1 MIICFNGVDG
11 SGKSLQAQRLVAQ
24 LNAAGYP
31 AVHVWTGGKRSL
43 RRPLIRAGKRLL
55 RGGRSS
61 SDNLRPTGGSN
72 ASAGDYRAYLAST
85 QGILKRRGLYTLWQ
99 HISLL
104 EHAVEIWAMV
114 LPHLMRKNI
123 VVCDR
128 YLHDSIVRVAVL
140 AGIDAAQ
147 LPHQLRLL
155 GRYPV
160 PRPTIGFLIDVPSE
174 VAFSRKDDIP
184 DIEFLERRVP
194 LYRAAA
200 DALNFHTVDGNRSPD
215 QVAAQ
220 VWQKVSP
227 LLLMQGHGVR
237 AEVEE
242 AIN

>member
-1 MIICFNGVDG
+1 MIICFNGIDG

-43 RRPLIRAGKRLL
+43 RRPLIRVGKRVLSA
-55 RGGRSS
+55 GRSS
-61 SDNLRPTGGSN
+61 TKERPMPGRGN
-72 ASAGDYRAYLAST
+72 ANAGDYHAYLAST
-85 QGILKRRGLYTLWQ
+85 QGILKRRGLYALWQ

-114 LPHLMRKNI
+114 LPHLIRGKI

-140 AGIDAAQ
+140 GGSNAAQ
-147 LPHQLRLL
+147 LHRQLRLL
-155 GRYPV
+155 RWYPV

-200 DALNFHTVDGNRSPD
+200 EALRFHIVDGTRAPD

-220 VWQKVSP
+220 VWQNVSP
-227 LLLMQGHGVR
+227 VLPAVGHDVR
-237 AEVEE
+237 TGVEE
-242 AIN
+242 VLK